1 MRDANAAKSSNNDF
15 PPVGASGDASQI
27 DFTFS
32 YNGPSA
38 GRLSFRYMF
47 LTREMPEI
55 TSSDISA
62 GYGDR
67 LTILV
72 NGNNIANLPNGQA
85 LTARNLFGTTYYA
98 NNVAGGNCPAGMTGR
113 TVVLTA
119 TGTVN
124 PGQNTISIR
133 IYDEKDGEYDS
144 AVMIEAGSLAIT
156 GTRRAGAL
164 LLEKSPAS
172 APVAVPAAQQDE
184 SQPNPA
190 MVVLAS
196 VCVVVG
202 IVALAATSYI
212 VTRKWMVSRA
222 QLKAQMAAEQQ

>member
-1 MRDANAAKSSNNDF
+1 
-15 PPVGASGDASQI
+15 
-27 DFTFS
+27 
-32 YNGPSA
+32 
-38 GRLSFRYMF
+38 MF

-72 NGNNIANLPNGQA
+72 NGNNVANLPNGQA
-85 LTARNLFGTTYYA
+85 LTARSLFGTTYYA